1 MSYQQLVR
9 DGDVEFYVEVVER
22 GGAEPIGLDDVV
34 SLDGLTRAIDG
45 TLDPFSSPSWDI
57 QRVLPTR
64 RSRRAQSA
72 DGMLALPGTESDYLP
87 ASIRSASSVA

>member
-1 MSYQQLVR
+1 MSHAPGQNALNVR
-9 DGDVEFYVEVVER
+9 SSQRKRRAGTNHPPFSR
-22 GGAEPIGLDDVV
+22 APH
-34 SLDGLTRAIDG
+34 SPNGLTPAIDG